1 MIRTVPHR
9 VRAVQVFSGQA
20 MDLKCTENVHDSRAG
35 GVVTNSET
43 RPTHRRLPTPKIW
56 VVKELQLEKSL
67 KPAASGGHSFRIAGI
82 YAKIRS
88 ICGRRAW
95 HESW

>member
-56 VVKELQLEKSL
+56 VVKELQLERTEIRWIL
-67 KPAASGGHSFRIAGI
+67 VDSGCKIAGI
-82 YAKIRS
+82 YANIRS
-88 ICGRRAW
+88 ICALRSW